1 MPDKRC
7 CRTYESKTAADR
19 GPFYAQFLRRSRAD
33 SGHDAGMSDNAA
45 INEVAQKARAYRA
58 VTIRKVDGRSR
69 LGRVMRETRAALLAH
84 FDGRP
89 TATQRI
95 LIERAVTK
103 AGYLAR
109 LDSEALSPDGM
120 SDHRRREY
128 QAADNSYRLILREL
142 GLKNAPV
149 HQRAANLQ
157 DYTASRASSSPA
169 ALADETAA
177 KEPATPEAAG
187 ALPDGQHAA

>member
-1 MPDKRC
+1 
-7 CRTYESKTAADR
+7 
-19 GPFYAQFLRRSRAD
+19 
-33 SGHDAGMSDNAA
+33 MSDNAA
-45 INEVAQKARAYRA
+45 INEVAQKAPAYRA
-58 VTIRKVDGRSR
+58 VTIRMLTVAAVSVALCGRP
-69 LGRVMRETRAALLAH
+69 AALLAH

-157 DYTASRASSSPA
+157 DYAASRASTSPA
-169 ALADETAA
+169 ALADEPEA